1 MRKILIAA
9 NPLAGKGRGK
19 RVLDQ
24 SLRLLRRHGAGAELL
39 ISESN
44 GHLLHALPRR
54 LPEGWDQIVALGGD
68 GTLFQVM
75 NCCLQQPGFESPLA
89 LIPAGTGNSFSR
101 ELAHAALPAAWERI
115 LFGGEPQRID
125 VLHCLPQTPAPDF
138 PAGYYCITALGL
150 GFVSD
155 VTINAL
161 HFKRFGT
168 LAYALGVMRSLLKLN
183 TAHLRMQLDGRLI
196 ERESVFVIVCN
207 SRYAGGIMKIA
218 PGALLDDGLMEV
230 IVLHKVNRRTLMRA
244 FPSVFNGRHVHH
256 PKVEI
261 LSGRSLQIAAE
272 PAQVLTPDGEV
283 AGFTPV
289 TVAVQPKRLRFLL

>member
-1 MRKILIAA
+1 MKKILIAA
-9 NPLAGKGRGK
+9 NPHAGKGRGK
-19 RVLDQ
+19 KVLDQ

-115 LFGGEPQRID
+115 LFGEPKRID

-161 HFKRFGT
+161 HFKSFGT
-168 LAYALGVMRSLLKLN
+168 LAYALGVLQSLAKLN

-230 IVLHKVNRRTLMRA
+230 IVLHKVSRRTLMRA
-244 FPSVFNGRHVHH
+244 FPSVFNGTHVHH
-256 PKVEI
+256 PNVEI
-261 LSGRSLQIAAE
+261 FSGRSLQIAAE
-272 PAQVLTPDGEV
+272 PVQVLTPDGEV
-283 AGFTPV
+283 AGLTPV
-289 TVAVQPKRLRFLL
+289 TVAVQPKKLQFML